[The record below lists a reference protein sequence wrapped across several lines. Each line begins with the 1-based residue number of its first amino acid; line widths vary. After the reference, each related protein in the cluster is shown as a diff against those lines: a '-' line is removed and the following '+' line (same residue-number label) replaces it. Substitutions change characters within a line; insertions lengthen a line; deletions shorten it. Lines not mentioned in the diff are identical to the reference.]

1 MKIILVGLAL
11 LAAPALAAQGKQTV
25 ISNASNGGIR
35 DYQAGAPGEV
45 FLRDRTE
52 RWYRVAL
59 TGDCLDSKTNL
70 ATLKFSTD
78 TTGTFDRFSRV
89 SSSRYPGRVC
99 GVTSIVAS
107 PPPPG
112 QPGAPD
118 DGAD

>member
-1 MKIILVGLAL
+1 MKIIVIALAVI
-11 LAAPALAAQGKQTV
+11 AAPVLAGQDKQTV
-25 ISNASNGGIR
+25 IVNASNGGIR

-59 TGDCLDSKTNL
+59 TGDCLDSKTDQAAL
-70 ATLKFSTD
+70 SFSTD

-89 SSSRYPGRVC
+89 SSSRFPGRVC
-99 GVTSIVAS
+99 GVKSIVAS

-112 QPGAPD
+112 QPGASD